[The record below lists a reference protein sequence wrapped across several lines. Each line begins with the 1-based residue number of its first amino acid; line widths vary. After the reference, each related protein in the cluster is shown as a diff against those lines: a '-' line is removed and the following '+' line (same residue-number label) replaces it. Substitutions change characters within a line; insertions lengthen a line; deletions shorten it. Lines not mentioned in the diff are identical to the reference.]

1 MGGVVGDV
9 KDKSTEVGG
18 RAKRDGFEIGRKLK
32 LDGVDT
38 VVGDRKAASE
48 SVGMRTV
55 ESIVAVDAVGGLEE
69 AVVERRDLRIGR
81 HTKQNEN
88 LSEYE
93 SYNFH
98 WLCGFGECKST

>member
-9 KDKSTEVGG
+9 ENKSAEVGVG
-18 RAKRDGFEIGRKLK
+18 AERDGFEVGRKLK
-32 LDGVDT
+32 VKSIDALVRYVEPSG
-38 VVGDRKAASE
+38 E

-69 AVVERRDLRIGR
+69 AVVERRDLSIGR